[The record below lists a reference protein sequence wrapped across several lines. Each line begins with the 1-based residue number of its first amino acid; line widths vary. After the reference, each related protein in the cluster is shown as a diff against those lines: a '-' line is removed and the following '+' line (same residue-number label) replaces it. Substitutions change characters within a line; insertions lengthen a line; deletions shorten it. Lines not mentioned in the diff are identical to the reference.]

1 VLLLLYGIF
10 MKSKTKT
17 ILLRNVKNA
26 CQVAREVLDSE
37 HTLIVGPGASE
48 FAKEKGFE
56 IVDDSELVTPYEK
69 AALEKIRNYGTGVES
84 IFKAGD
90 AHDTVG
96 AVAFDGDGFACC
108 TSTGG
113 VTFKRPGRVG
123 DSPLAGSGGYADG
136 GAACST
142 TGHGEGITKALLA
155 HRVVWGCGA
164 DQTRASKAVD
174 DALDFMKTEIGSQ
187 GNLNSGFFKLVN
199 IQVALSA

>member
-1 VLLLLYGIF
+1 
-10 MKSKTKT
+10 
-17 ILLRNVKNA
+17 
-26 CQVAREVLDSE
+26 
-37 HTLIVGPGASE
+37 
-48 FAKEKGFE
+48 
-56 IVDDSELVTPYEK
+56 VTAYEK

-96 AVAFDGDGFACC
+96 AVAFDGDGFSCC

-187 GNLNSGFFKLVN
+187 GIKLFDNFNSLSFRWRYMLDKSKLWSW
-199 IQVALSA
+199 IQHEANALVLYQL